1 MKKQIFSFLLAL
13 TLILTVIPV
22 AVSAA
27 NEEARIGTTLY
38 ATLDQALTAAEDGDT
53 VEVLKDCKSKGMTI
67 SKNITV
73 KGMDGLETKPMVT
86 FESSQKP
93 TESGMVPGKDTSLT
107 FENLRF
113 YSTQNVFSFAAAS
126 AGSTLTLKN
135 CDVESE
141 GYYCVFINA
150 HGITLNVVG
159 GNYSSDYG
167 VINFGSAMPQTDE
180 RIIVN
185 VTGATMT
192 ETAHLNNQYAV
203 ISNNNGKSNVEIH
216 ITDSVLNAE
225 APQDAPNGSC
235 IKIGGYPG
243 EKNIAANNV
252 LTVKNST
259 LNSNAQFGIYVERT
273 TKTDITIEDSTLNLN
288 STEAGGSCI
297 KIGGNSGEKNIA
309 ANNVL
314 TVKNSTLNSNAQFG
328 IYVERTTKTD
338 ITIEDSTL
346 NLNSTEAGGACIKAG
361 GGNGTVEKVTLTVK
375 GNKTQLNT
383 KSQYCV
389 YYQKT
394 LNSTINLEGGKL
406 TVEDAG
412 QSFAWAV
419 STYKTPENA
428 RAKVTVSGAEID
440 TVKAALDL
448 DANTDFSI
456 TAGKLNE
463 DKSTLSFGGKKQ
475 TMQGNPFPET
485 LYAQYLKG
493 TTVESASTNV
503 RFAMQVPTEGYERY
517 GFLVS
522 VGNRILLVG
531 LANGE
536 KILSVET
543 ATLYTAVYANGEKVG
558 TDAEGCGWLALGIDG
573 IPQADFGTEFSVRP
587 YAVKDGTVLLGKTYT
602 FTVNGLLSK

>member
-27 NEEARIGTTLY
+27 DEEARIGTTLY
-38 ATLDQALTAAEDGDT
+38 ETLDQALTAAEDGNT
-53 VEVLKDCKSKGMTI
+53 VEVLKDCDFAGMTI
-67 SKNITV
+67 TKNITV
-73 KGMDGLETKPMVT
+73 KGIDGMEPKPKVT
-86 FESSQKP
+86 VKASI
-93 TESGMVPGKDTSLT
+93 VPGTNAKLT
-107 FENLRF
+107 FENLGF
-113 YSTQNVFSFAAAS
+113 YSTTKVFSFDAVS
-126 AGSTLTLKN
+126 AGSELTLKN
-135 CDVESE
+135 CDVESN
-141 GYYCVFINA
+141 GHYCVFINA

-159 GNYSSDYG
+159 GNYSSNYS
-167 VINFGSAMPQTDE
+167 VIFFGQSMPQTDE

-192 ETAHLNNQYAV
+192 ETANLNNQYAV

-216 ITDSVLNAE
+216 ITDSVLNAK
-225 APQDAPNGSC
+225 APQDASNGSC
-235 IKIGGYPG
+235 IKIGGITE

-288 STEAGGSCI
+288 ST
-297 KIGGNSGEKNIA
+297 K
-309 ANNVL
+309 
-314 TVKNSTLNSNAQFG
+314 
-328 IYVERTTKTD
+328 
-338 ITIEDSTL
+338 
-346 NLNSTEAGGACIKAG
+346 AGGACIKAG
-361 GGNGTVEKVTLTVK
+361 GGSGTVEKVTLTVK

-394 LNSTINLEGGKL
+394 LNSAINLEGGKL
-406 TVEDAG
+406 KVEDLG
-412 QSFAWAV
+412 QAAWAV

-475 TMQGNPFPET
+475 TAQGNPFPET

-493 TTVESASTNV
+493 TTAESASTNV
-503 RFAMQVPTEGYERY
+503 RFAMQVPTAGYERY

-573 IPQADFGTEFSVRP
+573 IPQANFGTEFSVRP

>member
-27 NEEARIGTTLY
+27 GYEAKIGSVQY
-38 ATLDQALTAAEDGDT
+38 DTLDQALTAAKDGDI

-67 SKNITV
+67 TKNITV
-73 KGMDGLETKPMVT
+73 KGMDGLEPKPMVT
-86 FESSQKP
+86 FESTQKP
-93 TESGMVPGKDTSLT
+93 AESGMVPGKDTSLT

-113 YSTQNVFSFAAAS
+113 YSTQNVFSFAAVS
-126 AGSTLTLKN
+126 AGSELTLKN
-135 CDVESE
+135 CDVESN

-150 HGITLNVVG
+150 HGITLNVDG
-159 GNYSSDYG
+159 GSYSSNYS
-167 VINFGSAMPQTDE
+167 VIFFGQLMPQTDK

-192 ETAHLNNQYAV
+192 ETANVSNQYAV

-225 APQDAPNGSC
+225 APQDASNGSC
-235 IKIGGYPG
+235 IKIGGIAE

-288 STEAGGSCI
+288 ST
-297 KIGGNSGEKNIA
+297 
-309 ANNVL
+309 
-314 TVKNSTLNSNAQFG
+314 
-328 IYVERTTKTD
+328 KT
-338 ITIEDSTL
+338 E
-346 NLNSTEAGGACIKAG
+346 GACIKAG
-361 GGNGTVEKVTLTVK
+361 GGNGTVENVTLTVK
-375 GNKTQLNT
+375 GNKTQINT

-389 YYQKT
+389 YYQGA
-394 LNSTINLEGGKL
+394 LNSAINLEGGKL
-406 TVEDAG
+406 TVEDLG
-412 QSFAWAV
+412 QAAWAV
-419 STYKTPENA
+419 STFKTPENA
-428 RAKVTVSGAEID
+428 RAKVTVSGAEIV
-440 TVKAALDL
+440 TSKLALDL
-448 DANTDFSI
+448 DANTDFGI

-475 TMQGNPFPET
+475 TAQGNPFT
-485 LYAQYLKG
+485 KQLYAQYLKG
-493 TTVESASTNV
+493 TTAESASTNV

-522 VGNRILLVG
+522 IGNRVLLVG

-543 ATLYTAVYANGEKVG
+543 ATLYTSVYANGEKIG
-558 TDAEGCGWLALGIDG
+558 TDAEGFGWLALGIDG

-587 YAVKDGTVLLGKTYT
+587 YAVKDGTVLLGETYS
-602 FTVNGLLSK
+602 FTVTELLSK

>member
-1 MKKQIFSFLLAL
+1 MKLMKKQIFSFLLAL

-27 NEEARIGTTLY
+27 DEEARIGSTLY
-38 ATLDQALTAAEDGDT
+38 ATLDQALTAAEGGDV

-67 SKNITV
+67 TKNITV
-73 KGMDGLETKPMVT
+73 KGMDGLEPKPMVT
-86 FESSQKP
+86 FESTQKP
-93 TESGMVPGKDTSLT
+93 AESGMVPGKDTSLT

-135 CDVESE
+135 CDVESK

-167 VINFGSAMPQTDE
+167 VINFGSAMPETDKW
-180 RIIVN
+180 IIVN

-288 STEAGGSCI
+288 STEAGG
-297 KIGGNSGEKNIA
+297 
-309 ANNVL
+309 
-314 TVKNSTLNSNAQFG
+314 
-328 IYVERTTKTD
+328 
-338 ITIEDSTL
+338 
-346 NLNSTEAGGACIKAG
+346 ACIKAG
-361 GGNGTVEKVTLTVK
+361 GGSGTVEKVTLTVK

-394 LNSTINLEGGKL
+394 LNSAINLEGGKL

-440 TVKAALDL
+440 TVKTALDL

-493 TTVESASTNV
+493 TTAESASTNV
-503 RFAMQVPTEGYERY
+503 RFAMQVPTAGYERY

>member
-27 NEEARIGTTLY
+27 DEEARIGSTLY
-38 ATLDQALTAAEDGDT
+38 ATLDQALTAAKDGDI

-67 SKNITV
+67 TKNIIV
-73 KGMDGLETKPMVT
+73 KGMDGLEPKPMVT
-86 FESSQKP
+86 IESTQEPPK
-93 TESGMVPGKDTSLT
+93 SGMVPGKDTSLT

-113 YSTQNVFSFAAAS
+113 YSTKNVFSFAAAS
-126 AGSTLTLKN
+126 AGSMLTLKN
-135 CDVESE
+135 CDVESK
-141 GYYCVFINA
+141 GYYCVFIDVQ
-150 HGITLNVVG
+150 GITLNIEGGKYVSDWGCIICGSTMPKTEAERTKIAVNINGAVLTQTANVG
-159 GNYSSDYG
+159 G
-167 VINFGSAMPQTDE
+167 M
-180 RIIVN
+180 
-185 VTGATMT
+185 
-192 ETAHLNNQYAV
+192 YAPV
-203 ISNNNGKSNVEIH
+203 SNGNGKSNMEIH
-216 ITDSVLNAE
+216 ITNSTLNANLAGKE
-225 APQDAPNGSC
+225 DNGAC
-235 IKIGGYPG
+235 VKIGGNDG
-243 EKNIAANNV
+243 THNITADNV
-252 LTVKNST
+252 LTIKNST
-259 LNSNAQFGIYVERT
+259 LNSSVKFGIYVERT

-288 STEAGGSCI
+288 ST
-297 KIGGNSGEKNIA
+297 K
-309 ANNVL
+309 
-314 TVKNSTLNSNAQFG
+314 
-328 IYVERTTKTD
+328 
-338 ITIEDSTL
+338 
-346 NLNSTEAGGACIKAG
+346 AGGACIKAG
-361 GGNGTVEKVTLTVK
+361 GGSGTVEKVTLTVK

-394 LNSTINLEGGKL
+394 LNSAINLEGGKL

-440 TVKAALDL
+440 TVKTALDL

-475 TMQGNPFPET
+475 TMQGNPFPEK
-485 LYAQYLKG
+485 LYAQYLRG
-493 TTVESASTNV
+493 TTADSASTNV
-503 RFAMQVPTEGYERY
+503 RFAMQVPTAGYERY

-522 VGNRILLVG
+522 VGNRILLLG